1 MATVIFCETGFLGND
16 RTSGGE
22 VTGAPIAEPTGVE
35 PDVLIFCDCELAF
48 RLLDIIAVEPV
59 IDAHLHRRSE
69 SPTVALEFLPRFSVL
84 NVCCELE
91 SFTGF
96 FRRAHKTQKFPRL
109 APEIFSPPPGDVFQS
124 ASRPIRDGSENCRL
138 FGSP

>member
-84 NVCCELE
+84 DVCCQAE
-91 SFTGF
+91 SFPGLF
-96 FRRAHKTQKFPRL
+96 PPRQKTQKFPRL
-109 APEIFSPPPGDVFQS
+109 ASRIISPAAGDVFQS
-124 ASRPIRDGSENCRL
+124 ASR
-138 FGSP
+138 